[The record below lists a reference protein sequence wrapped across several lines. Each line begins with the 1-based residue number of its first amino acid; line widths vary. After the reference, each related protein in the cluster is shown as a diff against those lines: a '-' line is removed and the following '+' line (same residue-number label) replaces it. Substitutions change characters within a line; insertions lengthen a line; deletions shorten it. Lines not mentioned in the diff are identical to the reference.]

1 MIRLP
6 LTTLDTYKV
15 MTISVIRQST
25 AYIEDILEVKCQYYH
40 SHRYTTNDY
49 IILLRSF
56 NWYSIAIDMM
66 RMTRWYAT
74 LFYLY

>member
-1 MIRLP
+1 MSADKKVITLIYCFDYIPRICMIRLP

-56 NWYSIAIDMM
+56 N
-66 RMTRWYAT
+66 
-74 LFYLY
+74 

>member
-1 MIRLP
+1 
-6 LTTLDTYKV
+6 

-25 AYIEDILEVKCQYYH
+25 AYIEDILEVKYQYYH

-56 NWYSIAIDMM
+56 N
-66 RMTRWYAT
+66 
-74 LFYLY
+74 